1 LKTFDLFTGGTTKT
15 ISRVYELQL
24 ILYLHVFE
32 LGLRKTVD
40 GEQNAFL
47 VELRCRISKRFF
59 AALEH
64 LPVGGR
70 GCRVGEPNPLLRVCG
85 LLEVRQAL
93 LDVRVVRPDLLLVE
107 FRLSLK
113 KVLSNLSQDFSE

>member
-1 LKTFDLFTGGTTKT
+1 LKIFDLIEDGMTKNK
-15 ISRVYELQL
+15 VYEFQL
-24 ILYLHVFE
+24 TLYLNVLE

-64 LPVGGR
+64 LPVGDWGR
-70 GCRVGEPNPLLRVCG
+70 RVGEPNPLLRVCS

-107 FRLSLK
+107 FRLGLK

>member
-1 LKTFDLFTGGTTKT
+1 LF
-15 ISRVYELQL
+15 LL
-24 ILYLHVFE
+24 NLYLHVLE

-59 AALEH
+59 APLEH
-64 LPVGGR
+64 LPVGDRGR
-70 GCRVGEPNPLLRVCG
+70 RVGEPNPLLRVCG

-107 FRLSLK
+107 FRLGLK
-113 KVLSNLSQDFSE
+113 KVLSNLSLDFSE